1 MKILPPLYQTHLENQ
16 LSSSQLLF
24 FSLIINV
31 LQDMKSVSL
40 EKLAAALP
48 LPILFE
54 SRRKKIQRFLSLPI
68 LQIEKLWF
76 VIIKDWLAQK
86 FTSNQTIYAVI
97 DRTSWGCINL
107 MMISIV
113 YDKRAIPIYWELL
126 PKLGSSSL
134 TEQTNFL
141 TKVLPLLTI
150 NKTVVL
156 GDREFCSALLA
167 NWLREKN
174 LYFCLR
180 LKKSEYIQVQGLFW
194 YQINEIGLKPGCSIF
209 LQGINVT
216 KAHQIEAL
224 TLVGIWRRKVHGVQ
238 PKEGWLIL
246 TNLKSFKA
254 AIVAYKQRFDIE
266 EMFKDFKSGGYN
278 LEETNVSD
286 DRLISLILIIAF
298 AYTLATINGQIL
310 KRMGVQKYVGRVKE
324 YGRLVRRHS
333 SFYIGL
339 YSQDWINCI
348 KPCWELVMEFMKLNR
363 NKLEYYLR
371 GLRAMKLI
379 LGVS

>member
-1 MKILPPLYQTHLENQ
+1 MKFLPPLYQTHLENQ

-31 LQDMKSVSL
+31 LQDLKSVNL
-40 EKLAAALP
+40 EKLATTLP

-54 SRRKKIQRFLSLPI
+54 SRRKKLQRFLSLPI
-68 LQIEKLWF
+68 FQIENLWF
-76 VIIKDWLAQK
+76 GIIKEWLAEK

-126 PKLGSSSL
+126 PKLGSSSF

-180 LKKSEYIQVQGLFW
+180 LKKSEYIQAKTEFW
-194 YQINEIGLKPGCSIF
+194 YRLSDIRLKPGCSIF
-209 LQGINVT
+209 LQGVNVT
-216 KAHQIEAL
+216 KSHQIEKL
-224 TLVGIWRRKVHGVQ
+224 NFVGKWRRKLYGWHPQ
-238 PKEGWLIL
+238 EGWFIL
-246 TNLKSFKA
+246 TNLSSFKA
-254 AIVAYKQRFDIE
+254 AIAAYKQRFDIE

-286 DRLISLILIIAF
+286 DRLLSLILIIAF
-298 AYTLATINGQIL
+298 AYTLATLNGQKI
-310 KRMGVQKYVGRVKE
+310 KKMGVQKYIGRLKE

-348 KPCWELVMEFMKLNR
+348 KPCWDIVVEFMRLNR

-379 LGVS
+379 LSVS